1 MAEREGTANEGSIE
15 STDDLGRTVRSN
27 HMRSNE
33 ARGTSPRRGQRSA
46 IGTPTLLLSG
56 AQASEQREQVE
67 RRAGGGVCV
76 AAATPLETNEERSGA
91 EIFVTANTEEE
102 RLAQQV
108 RSPHAKR
115 EGGWVLL
122 EKRRCTTER
131 TSVAYVF

>member
-1 MAEREGTANEGSIE
+1 MAEREGTANEGSME

-67 RRAGGGVCV
+67 RRAAYGTRSHAALLLVH
-76 AAATPLETNEERSGA
+76 AATSPPEWHVLARYWQQLALGGMQA
-91 EIFVTANTEEE
+91 FPRRFYYCTAC
-102 RLAQQV
+102 
-108 RSPHAKR
+108 
-115 EGGWVLL
+115 
-122 EKRRCTTER
+122 RRCCGC
-131 TSVAYVF
+131 SA